1 MGNQRLRGEH
11 KLKLDLKF
19 CRDKF
24 KDSELQDYPIYRH
37 RFEIFIGMECA
48 KQGLTYFSW
57 FWENLT

>member
-57 FWENLT
+57 F